1 MDKRHK
7 LSCVVAKLQQLVE
20 FLSPYLP
27 LANVHNTNFI
37 VSRHWDSM
45 IPEGIGQELLQ
56 LDNYQLSVLPAGE
69 LYCSKPD
76 HGLSNS
82 FDYDTDYFCA
92 SEKSSAANSVSG
104 SGTDLPTSCN
114 LCAENDV
121 AGIGH
126 VAAIAAVSCDL
137 MYASD
142 KKLNQSDKKIDTS
155 NVLTVHHSAES
166 DMKCDGLTKSDH
178 SQLVDWRHQSLREF
192 ITTAISCTLPQLGLL
207 TSVAELSDV
216 LQLQS
221 SDTEPHIVVS
231 HAMKIK
237 KSHEVDVMSNF
248 CACIAKGFSISN
260 VSICCTELA
269 EPVHFFIATVIFF

>member
-1 MDKRHK
+1 MDKRQK
-7 LSCVVAKLQQLVE
+7 LSRVLAKLQQLVE

-56 LDNYQLSVLPAGE
+56 LDDYQLSVLPAGE

-76 HGLSNS
+76 HGLSDS
-82 FDYDTDYFCA
+82 FDYDTDYVCA
-92 SEKSSAANSVSG
+92 SENSAKANSAFG
-104 SGTDLPTSCN
+104 SKTDLTTSCN
-114 LCAENDV
+114 LCTENDV
-121 AGIGH
+121 ASIAD
-126 VAAIAAVSCDL
+126 VVEIAAVSCDL
-137 MYASD
+137 MSASD
-142 KKLNQSDKKIDTS
+142 KELSPSDEKTDTS
-155 NVLTVHHSAES
+155 NMLTVHHSAVS
-166 DMKCDGLTKSDH
+166 DMKCDGFTNSDH
-178 SQLVDWRHQSLREF
+178 SLIVDWRHQSLREF

-207 TSVAELSDV
+207 TSVAELTHV
-216 LQLQS
+216 LQLRS

-231 HAMKIK
+231 HAMKTK

-260 VSICCTELA
+260 VSICYAELA
-269 EPVHFFIATVIFF
+269 